1 MAPSSRI
8 CFPAVAALSL
18 LLTACGADSTDETTT
33 DTSTAG
39 EGMLSTTDTAT
50 AGGATL
56 SASSWAAEETLNAAA
71 DLANTLESQPP
82 GAATVTFSIRNQTQ
96 TWTFDDVRC
105 TFDEVGDKF
114 RLLEA
119 GRDDGRWFSLRIV
132 ANRHEAWLQDA
143 ESQDEASVMLEG
155 GGHDEFISAD
165 GKSVSGKTAL
175 LDYVNQDDWP
185 GEDVHIVPGAFTAT
199 CP

>member
-1 MAPSSRI
+1 M
-8 CFPAVAALSL
+8 
-18 LLTACGADSTDETTT
+18 
-33 DTSTAG
+33 
-39 EGMLSTTDTAT
+39 
-50 AGGATL
+50 
-56 SASSWAAEETLNAAA
+56 
-71 DLANTLESQPP
+71 
-82 GAATVTFSIRNQTQ
+82 
-96 TWTFDDVRC
+96 RC

-114 RLLEA
+114 RLLEDEPGTTDA
-119 GRDDGRWFSLRIV
+119 GSPLRIV

-175 LDYVNQDDWP
+175 LDYVNQDSWP